1 VWHSSTPQSFSYC
14 LLTVYLISD
23 EPIDEIEDDVFD
35 QIEDQFYE
43 SAGEGD
49 IDAVQ
54 DLGDKEGDDGNIVHI
69 GEPEKKR
76 KKEEA
81 KSKKIPKDK
90 RTTTPF
96 MTKYEKARILGT
108 RSLQI
113 R

>member
-1 VWHSSTPQSFSYC
+1 VRTPQQDSLQEQLANTDFP
-14 LLTVYLISD
+14 SD
-23 EPIDEIEDDVFD
+23 EPIDELEEDAFD

-43 SAGEGD
+43 SAGEDDGN
-49 IDAVQ
+49 AAQ
-54 DLGDKEGDDGNIVHI
+54 DLGDKEGDDGNVVHI
-69 GEPEKKR
+69 GEPEKKKR
-76 KKEEA
+76 KDEVA
-81 KSKKIPKDK
+81 NKKIPKDK